1 MIESVDEGIG
11 KMIEALKTTGQY
23 DHTII
28 VLISDHGGLSNRG
41 NKRELATT
49 NAPLKAGKGH
59 LYEGGLRVPMLVHL
73 PGQKENKT
81 CDLPV
86 MSFDLLPTLADL
98 CNAPVDGKA
107 ELDGMS
113 LKPALTGKNPPALAA
128 RDLFGIKLR
137 SVPLQQVIMF
147 RLLSVA
153 ADINYST
160 SISRTALSFMTCNL
174 IPEKTITWPS
184 SNRKSPVS

>member
-1 MIESVDEGIG
+1 
-11 KMIEALKTTGQY
+11 
-23 DHTII
+23 
-28 VLISDHGGLSNRG
+28 
-41 NKRELATT
+41 
-49 NAPLKAGKGH
+49 
-59 LYEGGLRVPMLVHL
+59 MLVHL

-128 RDLFGIKLR
+128 RDLFWHKASQRPTSTGDYVSTAIRSGRYKLLDFYQQNRIQLLHQLTGDFRLLDGQVMVFSGIILQVIKLR
-137 SVPLQQVIMF
+137 SVPLQQEIGRASCRERV
-147 RLLSVA
+147 
-153 ADINYST
+153 
-160 SISRTALSFMTCNL
+160 
-174 IPEKTITWPS
+174 
-184 SNRKSPVS
+184 